1 MHSDRLVDLSFPMKI
16 RDELVNSRRESLHHV
31 LPQSGRVS
39 YWINRGEEDIPEVIE
54 LFKMRYEQLKPRSK
68 PKQEESSSGSNL
80 AATMITT
87 IKAALSTISQQD
99 K

>member
-1 MHSDRLVDLSFPMKI
+1 
-16 RDELVNSRRESLHHV
+16 
-31 LPQSGRVS
+31 
-39 YWINRGEEDIPEVIE
+39 
-54 LFKMRYEQLKPRSK
+54 MRYEQLKPRSK

-87 IKAALSTISQQD
+87 IKAASSTICQQD

>member
-16 RDELVNSRRESLHHV
+16 RDELVNSRRGSLHHV

-54 LFKMRYEQLKPRSK
+54 LLKMRYEQLKPRSK
-68 PKQEESSSGSNL
+68 PKQEESSSSRSSRSNL
-80 AATMITT
+80 AATMITI
-87 IKAALSTISQQD
+87 IKAA
-99 K
+99 